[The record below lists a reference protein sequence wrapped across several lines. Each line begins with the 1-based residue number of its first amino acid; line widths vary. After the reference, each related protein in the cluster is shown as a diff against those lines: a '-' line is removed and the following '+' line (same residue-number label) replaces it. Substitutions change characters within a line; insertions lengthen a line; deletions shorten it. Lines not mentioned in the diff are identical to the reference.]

1 MARPLTPSAFIAEL
15 FEELREEGWVTI
27 NGEHVLIGADGQ
39 VDSAGMAAG
48 GSKDAGKAGDSL
60 SPGSSAKVAAMP
72 RATVGDF
79 LDPEAL
85 DHEIAPIASEQAG
98 SIEMLLHAGGDR
110 NMNSAIAIF
119 KGTPEATAFLMS
131 DGGSTNEARTAAFL
145 TAHTDHSF
153 AVDPNGGL
161 SATAKSRESLREAA
175 RATRKIPA
183 ARPGFLKRE
192 KALSTRLVAAIDAMH
207 AKMLDKARL
216 VNLIESAVEL
226 REAKKPPKPAKPADV
241 AAVVDSAAFAY
252 ELEDALAEEMTIG
265 YGEAIGELGLGLG
278 FDVLPKDALKYLSTH
293 IDEFAA
299 SVAQGERE
307 GVLTFIRSALTDGV
321 GAHELGAQLKDYF
334 AEGVHRVGADGTT
347 QFVEDTA
354 SWSDTVARTEL
365 SRAYNDG
372 KRELYASAG
381 YSKWQFVAAEDELMC
396 GECEGLDGEVV
407 EIGEPFSSGDD
418 APPIHPNCVV
428 AGTRIA
434 TDDATVGL
442 CRWFEGSIIRIVT
455 KLGHELTGTPDH
467 PIATRRGW
475 VALGAI
481 HKGDEILSSTRAEW
495 ALASNPDDGEMPPVI
510 ENITEA
516 LAMVFRGMPI
526 STENLDGNVIDR
538 KVDVVNP
545 DRLLSGN
552 DDAILAKHRLQQ
564 HFRRRFI
571 PLSDLDGLR
580 PSLSLTNGGFA
591 TAGSVI
597 RRLGDLVLLLRSSFG
612 LLDLRRREVTANQ
625 RVIVD
630 KNASNYR
637 AADLEVNRERILRFS
652 STVTAK
658 QIDFVDDVPTIGTID
673 TTRRAMIANGN
684 SRGHES
690 PEYGID
696 ADAQGFCDKLLRGAI
711 DIALDEVCFVEINP
725 FAGHVYNLTTKSGWY
740 VANGIVTHNCR
751 CTTVSDPDA
760 MDTINADRAD
770 AGDAGDAGDETVMES
785 IGRRLRE
792 DWVTINGEHVLIGG
806 DGKVDSAG
814 MASYGGG
821 KGSTRQAVSIAMR
834 ALTKTGGFTVSIHG
848 VVPTHGYMIAGE
860 IDEEQHALAG
870 TRASLRDAITTFATK
885 HNALLGNNERYIGG
899 WAEKHAVF
907 LDVSQ
912 RLAVSRSAA
921 LQTAREQDQI
931 AVWHLDKKETVYTMS
946 DHLHPSESKGHI
958 LESVRPVESDDGAE
972 NDGVAFMIAPGENID
987 DAAKKIADAWAEKF
1001 DMP

>member
-1 MARPLTPSAFIAEL
+1 
-15 FEELREEGWVTI
+15 V
-27 NGEHVLIGADGQ
+27 Q
-39 VDSAGMAAG
+39 
-48 GSKDAGKAGDSL
+48 
-60 SPGSSAKVAAMP
+60 
-72 RATVGDF
+72 
-79 LDPEAL
+79 
-85 DHEIAPIASEQAG
+85 
-98 SIEMLLHAGGDR
+98 
-110 NMNSAIAIF
+110 
-119 KGTPEATAFLMS
+119 
-131 DGGSTNEARTAAFL
+131 
-145 TAHTDHSF
+145 
-153 AVDPNGGL
+153 
-161 SATAKSRESLREAA
+161 ES
-175 RATRKIPA
+175 
-183 ARPGFLKRE
+183 
-192 KALSTRLVAAIDAMH
+192 
-207 AKMLDKARL
+207 
-216 VNLIESAVEL
+216 L
-226 REAKKPPKPAKPADV
+226 REAKKPPKIAKPADV

-321 GAHELGAQLKDYF
+321 GAHELGVQLKDYF
-334 AEGVHRVGADGTT
+334 AEGVHRVAADGSP
-347 QFVEDTA
+347 FVMNVDA
-354 SWSDTVARTEL
+354 WADNVARTEL
-365 SRAYNDG
+365 SRAYNGG
-372 KRELYASAG
+372 KRDLYESAG
-381 YSKWQFVAAEDELMC
+381 LKEWMWVAANDDRTCDICM
-396 GECEGLDGEVV
+396 GLDGEVV
-407 EIGEPFSSGDD
+407 VIGEPFS
-418 APPIHPNCVV
+418 
-428 AGTRIA
+428 T
-434 TDDATVGL
+434 
-442 CRWFEGSIIRIVT
+442 
-455 KLGHELTGTPDH
+455 
-467 PIATRRGW
+467 
-475 VALGAI
+475 
-481 HKGDEILSSTRAEW
+481 GDEQPPDPHSNCLCT
-495 ALASNPDDGEMPPVI
+495 LVAS
-510 ENITEA
+510 
-516 LAMVFRGMPI
+516 
-526 STENLDGNVIDR
+526 
-538 KVDVVNP
+538 
-545 DRLLSGN
+545 
-552 DDAILAKHRLQQ
+552 
-564 HFRRRFI
+564 
-571 PLSDLDGLR
+571 
-580 PSLSLTNGGFA
+580 
-591 TAGSVI
+591 
-597 RRLGDLVLLLRSSFG
+597 
-612 LLDLRRREVTANQ
+612 
-625 RVIVD
+625 
-630 KNASNYR
+630 
-637 AADLEVNRERILRFS
+637 
-652 STVTAK
+652 
-658 QIDFVDDVPTIGTID
+658 
-673 TTRRAMIANGN
+673 
-684 SRGHES
+684 
-690 PEYGID
+690 
-696 ADAQGFCDKLLRGAI
+696 
-711 DIALDEVCFVEINP
+711 
-725 FAGHVYNLTTKSGWY
+725 
-740 VANGIVTHNCR
+740 
-751 CTTVSDPDA
+751 PDA